1 MNRVSRRHCLQTLAA
16 LSAWPVAAQTTGPQR
31 GSPSLQTP
39 LSLSALPWLSGGV
52 WTPDSAAGRVTVLYW
67 WASWCPICAAQT
79 PDMQALH
86 TRHAEAGLSVVGLSV
101 DRTLDAAQAHW
112 QTKGWTFPSLWLA
125 PGTRDTFTHLPSGV
139 PTVWVYNREQRL
151 VQVEPGRLSP
161 AQVQRLDRWL

>member
-1 MNRVSRRHCLQTLAA
+1 
-16 LSAWPVAAQTTGPQR
+16 
-31 GSPSLQTP
+31 
-39 LSLSALPWLSGGV
+39 
-52 WTPDSAAGRVTVLYW
+52 
-67 WASWCPICAAQT
+67 
-79 PDMQALH
+79 MQALH

-151 VQVEPGRLSP
+151 VQVEPGRLST